1 MTVPLEALMKQVGN
15 RYQLV
20 LVAARRANEL
30 VGGNPPCIESKK
42 GSKIPTVA
50 LDEISLGKVRY
61 EATKE
66 KKEKSGS

>member
-30 VGGNPPCIESKK
+30 VSGNPPCIEARK
-42 GSKIPTVA
+42 GCKIPTIA
-50 LDEISLGKVRY
+50 LDEISLGKVRH
-61 EATKE
+61 EAGKE